1 MYLSHFCGSKDGEVY
16 DSKAE
21 DWFSEFSKVYVSPVS
36 ECKDEDWFS

>member
-1 MYLSHFCGSKDGEVY
+1 MYLSHFCNSKDGEVY

-21 DWFSEFSKVYVSPVS
+21 DWFSKVYVSPVS